1 MIYGVACLSWPA
13 WWGLQSRWLEA
24 RIKTKI
30 LAHLSPLVLFRIQS
44 PSVGLLEAQHPT
56 DCWSGHRI
64 TSRKKRCSQTGEAGG
79 QHSQDLSRP
88 EPEHLITTY
97 LGASSYP
104 PRPARGVG
112 AHTQPWGCILQCFYS
127 LAFRR
132 RGAHWQ
138 RLAGQSPPPRS
149 PPGSHVP
156 AFSSQFFSAQSL
168 AGSCH
173 LHLPRMAYP
182 QVRVIKHRDS
192 LRRGCE
198 HLSYL

>member
-24 RIKTKI
+24 KIKTKI

-56 DCWSGHRI
+56 DCWSGQRI
-64 TSRKKRCSQTGEAGG
+64 TSRKKQCSQTGEAGG

-104 PRPARGVG
+104 PRPALGMYSAVFLFSSLQEERG
-112 AHTQPWGCILQCFYS
+112 S
-127 LAFRR
+127 LAAPSRAVTSSKKSTWLSCASFLFPVLLSPKPCWLMPPTPSQD
-132 RGAHWQ
+132 GLPTGKGDQTQ
-138 RLAGQSPPPRS
+138 RQ
-149 PPGSHVP
+149 
-156 AFSSQFFSAQSL
+156 
-168 AGSCH
+168 
-173 LHLPRMAYP
+173 P
-182 QVRVIKHRDS
+182 QKR
-192 LRRGCE
+192 L
-198 HLSYL
+198 